1 MKDLDFSGGGGSLEA
16 ATATVDPAKMLAERS
31 RMEVKEMVSFAEE
44 DKALESQMAAN
55 AKNSAAAAPPTGVM
69 GTFMASLQTSIVGKE
84 ALSAEDVQYAVDLMQ
99 KRLQQRN
106 VSSAV
111 ASKVCASVAATLEGK
126 KLASFTGV
134 ASLVRSAMEQ
144 SITRILSPP
153 RSTDI
158 LAEVRASQA
167 RGKPYSIVFVGVN
180 GVGKSTNLAKVAY
193 WLRQQDLRVMIAACD
208 TFRCVYFV
216 HIRTQLCCNMKH
228 TRLDVCIVVQRN
240 QGVLCCSMWGKRLVI
255 HVCRSGAVEQLKTH
269 CNRLGV
275 PLYDR
280 GYDRDPTNVAAEA
293 MRQAQRDGIDVV
305 LVDTAGRMQDNE
317 PLMQALSMLI
327 NKNSPDLVLFV
338 GEALVG
344 NDGVQLPL
352 FSPKPA

>member
-1 MKDLDFSGGGGSLEA
+1 MAVVQPRNWNGTEADVKDLDFSGGGGSAEA
-16 ATATVDPAKMLAERS
+16 ATAAADPAKVLAERS
-31 RMEVKEMVSFAEE
+31 RMEVKESVSFAEE
-44 DKALESQMAAN
+44 DKALEAQMAAN
-55 AKNSAAAAPPTGVM
+55 GKKSAAAAPPTGVM
-69 GTFMASLQTSIVGKE
+69 GSFMASLQTRIVGKE
-84 ALSAEDVQYAVDLMQ
+84 ALSAEDVQAAVDLMQ

-208 TFRCVYFV
+208 TFRCGPLP
-216 HIRTQLCCNMKH
+216 HNCTQACMDAI
-228 TRLDVCIVVQRN
+228 T
-240 QGVLCCSMWGKRLVI
+240 
-255 HVCRSGAVEQLKTH
+255 HV
-269 CNRLGV
+269 
-275 PLYDR
+275 
-280 GYDRDPTNVAAEA
+280 
-293 MRQAQRDGIDVV
+293 
-305 LVDTAGRMQDNE
+305 
-317 PLMQALSMLI
+317 
-327 NKNSPDLVLFV
+327 
-338 GEALVG
+338 
-344 NDGVQLPL
+344 
-352 FSPKPA
+352 

>member
-1 MKDLDFSGGGGSLEA
+1 MLLQPRNWNGTDADVKDLDFSGGGGSQEA
-16 ATATVDPAKMLAERS
+16 AAAAADPGKTLAEPS
-31 RMEVKEMVSFAEE
+31 RMEVTESVSFADE

-55 AKNSAAAAPPTGVM
+55 AKNSAAAAPTGVL
-69 GTFMASLQTSIVGKE
+69 GSVMASLQTRIVGKE
-84 ALSAEDVQYAVDLMQ
+84 ALSADDVRAAVALMQ

-134 ASLVRSAMEQ
+134 AALVRSAMEQ

-153 RSTDI
+153 RSIDI

-208 TFRCVYFV
+208 TFRCAP
-216 HIRTQLCCNMKH
+216 HPQLQATCRFSRGEKHVTVSGSGPCRVCC
-228 TRLDVCIVVQRN
+228 
-240 QGVLCCSMWGKRLVI
+240 
-255 HVCRSGAVEQLKTH
+255 E
-269 CNRLGV
+269 
-275 PLYDR
+275 
-280 GYDRDPTNVAAEA
+280 VAAKE
-293 MRQAQRDGIDVV
+293 MNQLRVV
-305 LVDTAGRMQDNE
+305 A
-317 PLMQALSMLI
+317 
-327 NKNSPDLVLFV
+327 DL
-338 GEALVG
+338 G
-344 NDGVQLPL
+344 Q
-352 FSPKPA
+352 SSS